1 MTIDTVS
8 KKDNLNYA
16 NLRSVNMVDV
26 YVGNLFTD
34 VKEKRNLYQSKCFND
49 NVYCIG
55 WPLTYK
61 PSDKEQY
68 VSAVKLK
75 TLDEQKGFGKAMACM
90 NKIKE
95 GDFIWSRNSL
105 SGKFYLGKV
114 IGYNNQIYDFYEIDD
129 NQWCLAVHCQW
140 IEFDLDDV
148 PGIIVNSFARCTVK
162 HSSTSDSALSTYFE
176 CLYSGQKDNVK
187 LSKQSIYDF
196 LSPEDQEDLL
206 GIYLQKEHKYI
217 IYPSS
222 NKSGTT
228 AYEYMLAK
236 KEDKQLKKAI
246 VQCKMG
252 GADIFLDAFQKYED
266 CNIWC
271 VTFKGDVYYDKSKS
285 EKYHNGELANVKVFK
300 MGNVNRDELIQW
312 AYKEENKFLLPSRI
326 QKYLEICCLDN

>member
-75 TLDEQKGFGKAMACM
+75 MPDEQKGFSKAMACM
-90 NKIKE
+90 DKIKE

-105 SGKFYLGKV
+105 SGKIYLGKV
-114 IGYNNQIYDFYEIDD
+114 TGYNNQIYDFYEIDD
-129 NQWCLAVHCQW
+129 DQWCLAVHCQW
-140 IEFDLDDV
+140 KIFNLDDV
-148 PGIIVNSFARCTVK
+148 PGIIVNSFPRCTIK

-187 LSKQSIYDF
+187 LSKQSIYGF
-196 LSPEDQEDLL
+196 LCPEEQEDLL

-236 KEDKQLKKAI
+236 KEDNQLKKAI

-271 VTFKGDVYYDKSKS
+271 VTLNGDVYYDKSKS
-285 EKYHNGELANVKVFK
+285 KKYRNGELAHVKIFK
-300 MGNVNRDELIQW
+300 MGDVKNDELMQW
-312 AYKEENKFLLPSRI
+312 AYKKENKFLLPSRI